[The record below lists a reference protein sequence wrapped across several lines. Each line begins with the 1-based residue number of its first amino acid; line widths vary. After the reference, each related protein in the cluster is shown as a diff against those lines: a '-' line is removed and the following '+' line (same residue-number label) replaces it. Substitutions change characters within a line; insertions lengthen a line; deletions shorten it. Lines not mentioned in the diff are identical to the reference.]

1 MISNMKCEYCGNEID
16 DNSKFC
22 RYCGKEQAPIKLCI
36 KCGKELGLEDK
47 WCRYCGTEQSKSDVA
62 ESFDTPNIG
71 RLSDDE
77 NQVIND
83 AIKGVDKRKNLFGKK
98 SLIAID
104 ITFIIVAIGL
114 VGGVVLRNQSDSIEE
129 ICDSTEVAESIVDE
143 SLTPEDEARH
153 FAEEFI
159 KMVVDANNNC
169 FCYST
174 NDEYYDRYKQ
184 SQTQNEKN
192 ILSYCSNGFKSL
204 WAREMKLCKASYNDD
219 LVDEDLLEMCG
230 PGYALGEGDIHNLN
244 DYVLHQGDDDVHPWD
259 EMCKITDYSIQGI
272 GMLDGNKRAKCNIG
286 LEKHSCYGDDVNP
299 MHYYV
304 SQIELIKE
312 DGKWVV
318 DDINGFRA
326 TESSIKRA
334 EDYHYSH
341 GGKQL

>member
-1 MISNMKCEYCGNEID
+1 MKCKYCGNEID

-22 RYCGKEQAPIKLCI
+22 GYCGKELPPTRLCI

-47 WCRYCGTEQSKSDVA
+47 WCGYCGAEQTKSDVA

-77 NQVIND
+77 NRVIND

-98 SLIAID
+98 SLIAIV
-104 ITFIIVAIGL
+104 ITIIIVAIGL
-114 VGGVVLRNQSDSIEE
+114 VGGVVLRNQSDSIGE
-129 ICDSTEVAESIVDE
+129 ICDSMEVAEPIVDE
-143 SLTPEDEARH
+143 SLAPEDEARH

-159 KMVVDANNNC
+159 KMVVDANNNS
-169 FCYST
+169 FCYNT
-174 NDEYYDRYKQ
+174 NDEYYDRYEQ
-184 SQTQNEKN
+184 SQTQNEIN

-204 WAREMKLCKASYNDD
+204 WAREVKLYEASSNGD
-219 LVDEDLLEMCG
+219 LYDEITDKGEG
-230 PGYALGEGDIHNLN
+230 PGYAMGEGDIHNLN
-244 DYVLHQGDDDVHPWD
+244 DYVLHQGDDDISAWD

-272 GMLDGNKRAKCNIG
+272 GMLDGNIRAKCNIR
-286 LEKHSCYGDDVNP
+286 LEKHSSYGDDEKP

-304 SQIELIKE
+304 SEIELIKE

-318 DDINGFRA
+318 DDINGFRG

>member
-47 WCRYCGTEQSKSDVA
+47 WCRYCGAEQSKLDVA

-98 SLIAID
+98 SLIAIV
-104 ITFIIVAIGL
+104 ITIIIVAIGL

-129 ICDSTEVAESIVDE
+129 LCDSMEVAEPIVDE

-159 KMVVDANNNC
+159 KMVVDGNNNI
-169 FCYST
+169 FCYRT
-174 NDEYYDRYKQ
+174 NDEDGDRYEQ
-184 SQTQNEKN
+184 CQTQNEKN
-192 ILSYCSNGFKSL
+192 ILSYCSNSFKSL
-204 WAREMKLCKASYNDD
+204 WARELKLYNAATNGTLYDVIID
-219 LVDEDLLEMCG
+219 KEGG
-230 PGYALGEGDIHNLN
+230 PGYGMSPVDIENLN
-244 DYVLHQGDDDVHPWD
+244 DYVLHQGDDDFNAWD
-259 EMCKITDYSIQGI
+259 EVCKITDYWIQGI

-286 LEKHSCYGDDVNP
+286 LEKHSCYGDDERP

>member
-47 WCRYCGTEQSKSDVA
+47 WCRYCGAEQSKSDVA

-129 ICDSTEVAESIVDE
+129 ICDSMEVAEPIVDE

-174 NDEYYDRYKQ
+174 NDEYYDRYEQ

-204 WAREMKLCKASYNDD
+204 WARELKLYNAATNGTLYDVIID
-219 LVDEDLLEMCG
+219 KCEG
-230 PGYALGEGDIHNLN
+230 PGYGMGEGEIHNLN
-244 DYVLHQGDDDVHPWD
+244 DYVLHQGDDCVMAWD

-272 GMLDGNKRAKCNIG
+272 RMLDGNKRAKCNIR
-286 LEKHSCYGDDVNP
+286 LEKLSCYGDDEIQP
-299 MHYYV
+299 MHV
-304 SQIELIKE
+304 STIELIKE

-318 DDINGFRA
+318 DDINGFRG

>member
-1 MISNMKCEYCGNEID
+1 MKCEYCGNEID

-47 WCRYCGTEQSKSDVA
+47 WCRYCGAEQSKSDVA

-98 SLIAID
+98 SLIAIV
-104 ITFIIVAIGL
+104 ITIIIVAIGL
-114 VGGVVLRNQSDSIEE
+114 VGGVVLRNHSM
-129 ICDSTEVAESIVDE
+129 EVAEPIVDE

-169 FCYST
+169 FCYHT
-174 NDEYYDRYKQ
+174 NDEYYDRYEQ

-244 DYVLHQGDDDVHPWD
+244 DYVLHQGDDYIHAWD
-259 EMCKITDYSIQGI
+259 EMCKITDYSIQI
-272 GMLDGNKRAKCNIG
+272 GMLDGNKRAKCNIS
-286 LEKHSCYGDDVNP
+286 LEKHSCYGDDEKP

-304 SQIELIKE
+304 SQIDLIKE

>member
-47 WCRYCGTEQSKSDVA
+47 WCRYCGAEQSKSDVA

-98 SLIAID
+98 SLIAIV
-104 ITFIIVAIGL
+104 ITIIIVAIGL
-114 VGGVVLRNQSDSIEE
+114 VGGVVLRNHSM
-129 ICDSTEVAESIVDE
+129 EVAEPIVDE

-174 NDEYYDRYKQ
+174 NDEYYDRYEQ

-244 DYVLHQGDDDVHPWD
+244 DYVLHQGDDYIHAWD
-259 EMCKITDYSIQGI
+259 EMCKITDYSIQI
-272 GMLDGNKRAKCNIG
+272 GMLDGNKRAKCNIS
-286 LEKHSCYGDDVNP
+286 LEKHSCYGDDEKP

-304 SQIELIKE
+304 SQIDLIKE

>member
-1 MISNMKCEYCGNEID
+1 MIKCKYCGKEID
-16 DNSKFC
+16 DNSIYC
-22 RYCGKEQAPIKLCI
+22 GYCGKEQPQNRHCV
-36 KCGKELGLEDK
+36 KCGHEIDANVAFCG
-47 WCRYCGTEQSKSDVA
+47 YCGAEQSKQKA
-62 ESFDTPNIG
+62 EDSVNSQDNVSATNN
-71 RLSDDE
+71 DE
-77 NQVIND
+77 QTSKYIND
-83 AIKGVDKRKNLFGKK
+83 KIDVKERSSGRKFLGI
-98 SLIAID
+98 SIAAV
-104 ITFIIVAIGL
+104 IIIACIIGGF
-114 VGGVVLRNQSDSIEE
+114 VWNSHNDSIVET
-129 ICDSTEVAESIVDE
+129 CDSTTVVEPITEENLSVDG
-143 SLTPEDEARH
+143 EARR

-159 KMVVDANNNC
+159 KMVVDANNNS

-174 NDEYYDRYKQ
+174 NDEYYDRYEQ

-204 WAREMKLCKASYNDD
+204 WTRELKLYEASVNGD
-219 LVDEDLLEMCG
+219 LYDETDG
-230 PGYALGEGDIHNLN
+230 PGYAMGEGEIHNLN
-244 DYVLHQGDDDVHPWD
+244 DYVLHQGDDYVNAWD

-286 LEKHSCYGDDVNP
+286 LEKLSCYGDDEIQP
-299 MHYYV
+299 MHV
-304 SQIELIKE
+304 STIELIKE